1 MMKYIL
7 QVFTGPWQT
16 PNVRAEDII
25 GRIDEIASRIRVEQV
40 IIGWNTDPALYRKV
54 GDHLHGL
61 GIRMLLWL
69 PAFSE
74 VSGIAE
80 PDEAVDI
87 FGKPVLPSIHQE
99 GEDFKFGCPSSRRNL
114 QIVKDIYEKHFSG
127 CGFDGVF
134 LDKIRGQSFVA
145 GVSGVLSC
153 GCARCRGAFLKR
165 GVELEDV
172 KKLYT
177 AKKDAFFDIAAYP
190 MNGEFQL
197 KDAVAQRFFEAK
209 EEIIAE
215 AVTEISGYFKDKG
228 MTVGLDLFA
237 PVVSRFVSQN
247 YTLITKNADFIKPML
262 YRMTQAPAGIG
273 YEYALFEQH
282 APNARGRMKLTTDK
296 AFLDT
301 QLEAI
306 QRVPCE
312 KYPGIEI
319 NYRADIA
326 RTNPGYI
333 TESLAAIKARGIAGA
348 ALCWNVMLA
357 PEAHMEAIAGMEEN
371 AGGGLMRIY
380 RKKL

>member
-306 QRVPCE
+306 QR
-312 KYPGIEI
+312 
-319 NYRADIA
+319 
-326 RTNPGYI
+326 
-333 TESLAAIKARGIAGA
+333 
-348 ALCWNVMLA
+348 A
-357 PEAHMEAIAGMEEN
+357 PV
-371 AGGGLMRIY
+371 
-380 RKKL
+380 